1 MKKVK
6 YIDHSKDIDYNPDKE
21 AKHLIEETKAIQGLK
36 VEIWDVDFQHAL
48 DGHPEVTIERIR
60 MALTDPVKIVQS
72 KRNNRVCL
80 FYNLEIENDPDFG
93 KIYFCVIVGVI
104 REGKGKMETA
114 YETTYIKNG
123 NILYEKKNGG
133 VK

>member
-1 MKKVK
+1 MKKIK
-6 YIDHSKDIDYNPDKE
+6 YIDHGKDIAYNPDKE